1 MAESQLGHSSSK
13 DLVTWEHHPVA
24 IEPNGLGYVF
34 SGSSVLD
41 PDNTAGFG
49 KDAIIS
55 LYTSAAAKQIQSL
68 AHSKDNGMTFE
79 IYPGNPVITL
89 ESEARD
95 PNMFWNAATGEW
107 NLLLAHAL
115 DHEMLIF
122 RSPDLKNWTLNSAFG
137 KGLGRRMVYGNVLTC
152 LNSPWRVPEKKVDAD
167 MQYQSRRSVRR
178 QRSSIF
184 HW

>member
-1 MAESQLGHSSSK
+1 MPRRMLVGHVLLSVDTFDTSNREKYRPAFHHTPLYGWMNDPNGMVYKDGIWHLYYQWNPYGSKWQNLSWGHSSSK

-55 LYTSAAAKQIQSL
+55 LYTSAAASRYRVLPTVKN
-68 AHSKDNGMTFE
+68 NGMTFE

-107 NLLLAHAL
+107 NLPSPMLLTT
-115 DHEMLIF
+115 
-122 RSPDLKNWTLNSAFG
+122 R
-137 KGLGRRMVYGNVLTC
+137 C
-152 LNSPWRVPEKKVDAD
+152 
-167 MQYQSRRSVRR
+167 
-178 QRSSIF
+178 
-184 HW
+184 